1 MVINGYRLHSDSI
14 SDVSAIIHDLQK
26 KINKASEK
34 KYHRLLGEEMCFI
47 ADSIALNIIPRNPEI
62 SVFED
67 ACRSLDFHIRNS
79 EASGIASSYNF
90 SVHVYISFFEGY
102 SYIALSCTDNDVT
115 EIFKNDSRLED
126 FSVSEDDI
134 KSDEGNKN
142 EKEKKGKNEKKK
154 AGIIKFEIWQKVLA
168 MYSHEEP
175 FTVNLTPEF
184 SPKKEKIVYPEVRE
198 RAHKMAVFNT
208 ENSILKML
216 YAGQEIPPYRLM
228 KSMDDVAD
236 CLAESETQIRDD
248 AMKLLHILPD
258 FADSKNLES
267 LFLTGNMIISDSSEN
282 RQNSQNRQNSESAKI
297 INKIEADAA
306 KA

>member
-90 SVHVYISFFEGY
+90 SVHVYVSFFEGY

-115 EIFKNDSRLED
+115 KIFKNDSRLED
-126 FSVSEDDI
+126 FSVSEADI
-134 KSDEGNKN
+134 KSDESDKNK
-142 EKEKKGKNEKKK
+142 KEKNEKKED
-154 AGIIKFEIWQKVLA
+154 GRIRFEVWQKVLA
-168 MYSHEEP
+168 MYSYEEP

-258 FADSKNLES
+258 FSDSKNLES
-267 LFLTGNMIISDSSEN
+267 LFLTGNMIISDNSEN
-282 RQNSQNRQNSESAKI
+282 RQNSQNSESAKI
-297 INKIEADAA
+297 IQKIEDDAA

>member
-47 ADSIALNIIPRNPEI
+47 ADSIALNIIPRNPDI

-90 SVHVYISFFEGY
+90 SVHVYVSFFEGY

-126 FSVSEDDI
+126 FSVSENDI
-134 KSDEGNKN
+134 KSDESDKNK
-142 EKEKKGKNEKKK
+142 KEKNEKKED
-154 AGIIKFEIWQKVLA
+154 GRIRFEIWQKVLA

-184 SPKKEKIVYPEVRE
+184 SPKREKIVYPEVRE

-267 LFLTGNMIISDSSEN
+267 LFLTGNMLISDSSEN
-282 RQNSQNRQNSESAKI
+282 NQNSQNSESAKI

>member
-90 SVHVYISFFEGY
+90 SVHVYVSFFEGY

-134 KSDEGNKN
+134 KSDEGDKNKN
-142 EKEKKGKNEKKK
+142 ENENGKNREKK
-154 AGIIKFEIWQKVLA
+154 AGRIRFEIWQKVLA

-267 LFLTGNMIISDSSEN
+267 LFLTGNMLISDNSEN
-282 RQNSQNRQNSESAKI
+282 RPNSQNSESAKI
-297 INKIEADAA
+297 IQKIEDDAA
-306 KA
+306 NA